1 MEETVDPYPPV
12 IEGCRECGC
21 FKFVLYYGIEEPV
34 CADCLKGVE
43 PDDVHTGK
51 D

>member
-21 FKFVLYYGIEEPV
+21 FKFVLYRLEEPV